1 LNNRKVTP
9 GSWNNLPYLFAAW
22 YSLLAGWA
30 LAEKVQEELAVPSGV
45 KYQQI
50 GTYGIERLNQI
61 LTAELKEFSDFPVT
75 YPAARY
81 SVRLYRII
89 YPSVIPEQNNRPTIA
104 SGLLVVPER
113 GTDTMPV
120 VSYQHGTVFSKTA
133 VPSHPD
139 ESMET
144 RLMIAQFAGQGYL
157 MIAADYFGKGLSPE
171 SDSYLVKPSTQQAC
185 LDMMLSAK
193 AVSDDLK
200 LHYGPLFLS
209 GWSQGGWCTMVFL
222 NKLESLSIPVKA
234 AATASSPNDLFAII
248 NRWIHLPDDH
258 DAVYLPALLALQ
270 LNAYQ
275 EYYGLPGLAQ
285 SAIKAQYQ
293 SPARDL
299 YLNKLTWEEAG
310 PKLPKRLS
318 EMLQEDFVAASSVG
332 TGRYWSILQESQ
344 AYRWRSKTPLRTYYG
359 DADEV
364 TPAFIAT
371 LPVGYQN
378 IMGGAETTGVEVT
391 GKATHRGTFVYA
403 VAEEKKWFDQL
414 LSP

>member
-1 LNNRKVTP
+1 MAGNLN
-9 GSWNNLPYLFAAW
+9 YLAVLFVAG
-22 YSLLAGWA
+22 YSLVAAGA
-30 LAEKVQEELAVPSGV
+30 LAEKKGENLAVPSGV
-45 KYQQI
+45 QYQQI
-50 GTYGIERLNQI
+50 GTYGIDRLNQI
-61 LTAELKEFSDFPVT
+61 LTSELKDFSDFPVNF
-75 YPAARY
+75 PSARY
-81 SVRLYRII
+81 SVKLYRII
-89 YPSVIPEQNNRPTIA
+89 YPSVVPEQNNRPTTA
-104 SGLLVVPER
+104 SGLLAVPES

-157 MIAADYFGKGLSPE
+157 MIAADYFGKGLSEE

-185 LDMMLSAK
+185 LDMMLSAR

-200 LHYGPLFLS
+200 LHHGPLFLS
-209 GWSQGGWCTMVFL
+209 GWSQGGWSTMVFL
-222 NKLESLSIPVKA
+222 NKLESLGIPVKA
-234 AATASSPNDLFAII
+234 AATASAPNDLFAIV
-248 NRWIHLPDDH
+248 NRWLHAPDDH

-275 EYYGLPGLAQ
+275 EYYQLPGLTQ
-285 SAIKAQYQ
+285 SAIKPQYQ

-299 YLNKLTWEEAG
+299 YLNKLTWEQAG
-310 PKLPKRLS
+310 PKLPKRLG
-318 EMLQEDFVAASSVG
+318 EMFQDDFVAASSVG
-332 TGRYWSILQESQ
+332 SDRYWSILQESQ

-378 IMGGAETTGVEVT
+378 VMGGAETTDVEVS
-391 GKATHRGTFVYA
+391 GQANHRGTFVYA
-403 VAEEKKWFDQL
+403 VADQKKWFDHL
-414 LSP
+414 LSQ